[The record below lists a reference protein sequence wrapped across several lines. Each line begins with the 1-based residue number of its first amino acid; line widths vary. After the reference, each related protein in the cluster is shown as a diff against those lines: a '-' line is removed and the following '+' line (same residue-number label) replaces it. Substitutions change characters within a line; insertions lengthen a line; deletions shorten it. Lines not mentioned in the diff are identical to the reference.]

1 MSIVSVYPETLICVI
16 KREVNVFQSG
26 SPRGVFAGDVQ
37 SLLTP

>member
-26 SPRGVFAGDVQ
+26 SPRGVLRAMFKVC
-37 SLLTP
+37 